1 MMSLIK
7 PYGKFGFTRPLYGSP
22 PYGMSAGGGF
32 PLTHAKDDL
41 VTHWRTWGDPIT
53 DYVTKDGD
61 KRVSVILDQSGE
73 DNDWIQAVG
82 NNQPLWS
89 EDAGDLI
96 GGHEVI
102 KFTTDE
108 FVTCHALADLLEGTD
123 EPFSIF
129 IVMQRTRSGSDHKG
143 VPFSLGFSADND
155 PYFVIDF
162 IRGPERWWLR
172 RSDNVPVAKLAYSIM
187 SDPEE
192 PLYTSII
199 FDGQDISMWRDGA
212 LKIDAVNL
220 DVGACTFDRC
230 AIGTLLKIEPSY
242 FFEGNIVEFAL
253 CTKDL
258 SDARRLA
265 VEAYFASEYGM

>member
-108 FVTCHALADLLEGTD
+108 FVTCDALATLLSGD
-123 EPFSIF
+123 EPFTIF
-129 IVMQRTRSGSDHKG
+129 
-143 VPFSLGFSADND
+143 A
-155 PYFVIDF
+155 VIQK
-162 IRGPERWWLR
+162 
-172 RSDNVPVAKLAYSIM
+172 SDNSAYHFGFFLDGGNGIWHFLATTDDPVYKIGRRNSEVSNKNDASTEVPDTNPHYLSHIFTGTTGQLWL
-187 SDPEE
+187 DG
-192 PLYTSII
+192 TSII
-199 FDGQDISMWRDGA
+199 DAFDMEMR
-212 LKIDAVNL
+212 L
-220 DVGACTFDRC
+220 DFNTCTIAARYQNGYELF
-230 AIGTLLKIEPSY
+230 Y
-242 FFEGNIVEFAL
+242 EGSIVEFAL
-253 CTKDL
+253 CHKDL
-258 SDARRLA
+258 SDARRQA